1 MPPSGWTARH
11 RIITAVMWLHVPVLA
26 VIGLVNGYD
35 PRHVAA
41 DLALVV
47 AFGVMAR
54 LAVSRAW
61 AATFAGL
68 GLLTCSATLIHLTG
82 GLTEAHF
89 HFFVILPL
97 VALYQVVRPFVAS
110 VAYVVLHH
118 SVVTLLAPESVFS
131 TSYAQNKPLLWAGIH
146 AGFVVGG
153 VLVQVLG
160 WRYAERAR
168 HVAEAQRAQDEATR
182 REALEAR
189 VAAAQEARPR
199 AGQCPPPQPEERR

>member
-1 MPPSGWTARH
+1 M
-11 RIITAVMWLHVPVLA
+11 RISDWSSDVCSSDLWLHVPVLA

-35 PRHVAA
+35 SRHVAA

-97 VALYQVVRPFVAS
+97 VALYQDVRPFVAS

-131 TSYAQNKPLLWAGIH
+131 TSYAQKKPLH
-146 AGFVVGG
+146 
-153 VLVQVLG
+153 
-160 WRYAERAR
+160 
-168 HVAEAQRAQDEATR
+168 
-182 REALEAR
+182 
-189 VAAAQEARPR
+189 
-199 AGQCPPPQPEERR
+199 

>member
-1 MPPSGWTARH
+1 MCALVTGVQTCALPISRSGRGLRCDGAPRRVSGVGRH
-11 RIITAVMWLHVPVLA
+11 LRRV
-26 VIGLVNGYD
+26 G
-35 PRHVAA
+35 AA
-41 DLALVV
+41 DV
-47 AFGVMAR
+47 
-54 LAVSRAW
+54 
-61 AATFAGL
+61 L
-68 GLLTCSATLIHLTG
+68 GDADPPHRRPHRG
-82 GLTEAHF
+82 P
-89 HFFVILPL
+89 LPL
-97 VALYQVVRPFVAS
+97 LRDPPAGGAVPGRATVVAS
-110 VAYVVLHH
+110 VVYVVLHH

-153 VLVQVLG
+153 RLVQVSG